1 MRISTRSRYGT
12 RLMLELALNY
22 GREPV
27 FLKDIAKN
35 EEISE
40 KYLSQIIIPLKAKGL
55 VTSFRGMNGGYVL
68 SRPPSQITLREI
80 VELLE
85 GRVELLSCIGNSSTC
100 SRVSI
105 CATRDIW
112 NLLGEK
118 IAQTLDSVTLEDLVK
133 SHNRKNEEVMMY
145 NI

>member
-1 MRISTRSRYGT
+1 MRISTRSRYGS

-22 GREPV
+22 GKKPV

-55 VTSFRGMNGGYVL
+55 VSSFRGMNGGYVL
-68 SRPPSQITLREI
+68 AKLPSQITLREI

-85 GRVELLSCIGNSSTC
+85 GRLELLSCIGNPSTC

-105 CATRDIW
+105 CVTRDIW
-112 NLLGEK
+112 NLVGEK
-118 IAQTLDSVTLEDLVK
+118 IVQTLDSVTLEDLVK
-133 SHNRKNEEVMMY
+133 SHNRKDEAVMMY